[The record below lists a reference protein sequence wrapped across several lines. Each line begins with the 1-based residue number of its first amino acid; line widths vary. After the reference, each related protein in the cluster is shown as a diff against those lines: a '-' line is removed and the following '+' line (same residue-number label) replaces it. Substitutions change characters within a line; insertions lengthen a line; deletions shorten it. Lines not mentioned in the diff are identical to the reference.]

1 MGKRSRPMPEKKPK
15 PTRATVLRAR
25 QLRQE
30 QTPAKKKIWQRV
42 RNHQLNNLPIRRQH
56 PIGLYVVDFCCE
68 PPKVVIEIDGELHF
82 EPEQMKFD
90 QERTDWLGANGYR
103 VIRFTNDEVYHNFEA
118 VLQSIA
124 DACDPKH

>member
-1 MGKRSRPMPEKKPK
+1 MKTAKPR

-30 QTPAKKKIWQRV
+30 QTPAEKKIWQRV

-56 PIGLYVVDFCCE
+56 PIGPYVVDFCCE
-68 PPKVVIEIDGELHF
+68 PPKVVIEIDGDSHF
-82 EPEQMKFD
+82 ETEQMQFD
-90 QERTDWLGANGYR
+90 QERTDWLKTSGYR
-103 VIRFTNDEVYHNFEA
+103 VIRFTNDEVHHNFEA

-124 DACDPKH
+124 DVCETKS